1 MEEIKASVLKE
12 WLEID
17 FYRTA
22 NKIGFSESA
31 KNVSEEL
38 VVQSIRCLDYET
50 SVVEH
55 PSVNYVI
62 TIIALMWEH
71 TDKKAY
77 DLRKIIVKFLS
88 RIGYPTSAII
98 ADKEFDQ
105 ENCMFSS
112 LESPLEHI
120 YATLNQENNSVEVCG
135 QKYLLTKFQMDI
147 WNSMD
152 KEKLI
157 GISAPTSAGKSFV
170 ILLKLLDKL

>member
-1 MEEIKASVLKE
+1 MEEVKASVLKE

-22 NKIGFSESA
+22 NKIGFTDST

-71 TDKKAY
+71 TDKQAY

-105 ENCMFSS
+105 ENCIFSS
-112 LESPLEHI
+112 LESPLEI
-120 YATLNQENNSVEVCG
+120 T
-135 QKYLLTKFQMDI
+135 
-147 WNSMD
+147 
-152 KEKLI
+152 
-157 GISAPTSAGKSFV
+157 
-170 ILLKLLDKL
+170 